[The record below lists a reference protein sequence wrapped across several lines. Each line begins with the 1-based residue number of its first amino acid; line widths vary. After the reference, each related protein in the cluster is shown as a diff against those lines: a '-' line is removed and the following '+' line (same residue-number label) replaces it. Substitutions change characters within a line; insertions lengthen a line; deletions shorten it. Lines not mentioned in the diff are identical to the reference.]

1 LQANEALGLNVQEV
15 RKQVPLLTNNVYLD
29 NAGAGPPPDT
39 VLAAM
44 NSFLTE
50 WRDYGE
56 KWEDWLMEIVRA
68 RDLFARIINAT
79 LDEVACIP
87 NVSSGLAAIGNAL
100 PLHGGQNIVVS
111 ELNFP
116 TNIYIWHAMKRKG
129 LLSELRV
136 LKAKNGQIPI
146 SEFEKAI
153 DDKTAAVSIDYV
165 SWMNGCREDVRAIA
179 QIAHSHGALM
189 LVDAFHAIG
198 VIPVDARK
206 LGVDVLTCGTYKWLM
221 GPHGT
226 AFLYVNHEAL
236 DQLDPGIV
244 GWHGISDSVVARV
257 RSKQETFGRPFDIAG
272 VAPAKDATRFEW
284 GTWSV
289 VTVIGAMAALEFTL
303 KYAPGEREPL
313 IERLNERLVDGLRRK
328 GKRITSPLEK
338 GRRSGIVT
346 FEVDDAAQVCRKL
359 QQEHVVV
366 APRPGTLRVSPHFYN
381 LDNEIDTL
389 LEKL

>member
-1 LQANEALGLNVQEV
+1 MNVQQV
-15 RKQVPLLTNNVYLD
+15 RQQIPLLANNVYLD
-29 NAGAGPPPDT
+29 NAGAGPPPISVHT
-39 VLAAM
+39 AM
-44 NSFLTE
+44 QSFLTD

-56 KWEDWLMEIVRA
+56 KWETWLLEIVSA
-68 RDLFARIINAT
+68 RELFAHLINAT
-79 LDEVACIP
+79 LDEVACVP

-100 PLHGGQNIVVS
+100 PLRRGQNIVVS

-116 TNIYIWHAMKRKG
+116 TNVYIWHAMKQKG
-129 LLSELRV
+129 PLSEVRV

-146 SEFEKAI
+146 SEYERAI
-153 DDKTAAVSIDYV
+153 DDKTAAVSLDYV
-165 SWMNGCREDVRAIA
+165 SWINGCREDVRAITK
-179 QIAHSHGALM
+179 IAHSHGSLM
-189 LVDAFHAIG
+189 LVDAFHAFG

-226 AFLYVNHEAL
+226 AFLYVNREAL
-236 DQLDPGIV
+236 EQLEPGIV
-244 GWHGISDSVVARV
+244 GWHGISDSVVARI
-257 RSKQETFGRPFDIAG
+257 RSKQETFERPFDLTG

-289 VTVIGAMAALEFTL
+289 ITVVGAKAALEFTL
-303 KYAPGEREPL
+303 KYSPQEREPL
-313 IERLNERLVDGLRRK
+313 VERLNERLVDGLRQK

-346 FEVDDAAQVCRKL
+346 FQVDEAAQVSRKL

-366 APRPGTLRVSPHFYN
+366 APRVNTLRVSPHFYN
-381 LDNEIDTL
+381 TENEIDTL

>member
-1 LQANEALGLNVQEV
+1 MNVQQV
-15 RKQVPLLTNNVYLD
+15 RQQIPLLANNVYLD
-29 NAGAGPPPDT
+29 NAGAGPPPISVHT
-39 VLAAM
+39 AM
-44 NSFLTE
+44 QSFLTD

-56 KWEDWLMEIVRA
+56 KWETWLLEIVSA
-68 RDLFARIINAT
+68 RELFAHLINAT
-79 LDEVACIP
+79 LDEVACVP

-100 PLHGGQNIVVS
+100 PLRRGQNIVVS

-116 TNIYIWHAMKRKG
+116 TNAYIWHAMKQKG
-129 LLSELRV
+129 PLSEVRV

-146 SEFEKAI
+146 SEYERAI
-153 DDKTAAVSIDYV
+153 DDKTAAVSLDYV
-165 SWMNGCREDVRAIA
+165 SWINGCREDVRAITK
-179 QIAHSHGALM
+179 IAHSHGSLM
-189 LVDAFHAIG
+189 LVDAFHAVG

-206 LGVDVLTCGTYKWLM
+206 LDVDVLTCGTYKWLM

-226 AFLYVNHEAL
+226 AFLYVNREAL
-236 DQLDPGIV
+236 EQLEPGIV
-244 GWHGISDSVVARV
+244 GWHGISDSVVARI
-257 RSKQETFGRPFDIAG
+257 RSKQETFERPFDLTG

-289 VTVIGAMAALEFTL
+289 ITVVGAKAALEFTL
-303 KYAPGEREPL
+303 KYSPQEREPL
-313 IERLNERLVDGLRRK
+313 VERLNERLVDGLRQK

-346 FEVDDAAQVCRKL
+346 FQVDEAAQVSRKL

-366 APRPGTLRVSPHFYN
+366 APRVNTLRVSPHFYN
-381 LDNEIDTL
+381 TENEIDTL

>member
-1 LQANEALGLNVQEV
+1 MPEV
-15 RKQVPLLTNNVYLD
+15 RQQIPLLTNNVYLD
-29 NAGAGPPPDT
+29 NAGAGPPP
-39 VLAAM
+39 VSVHAAM
-44 NSFLTE
+44 QSFLTE

-56 KWEDWLMEIVRA
+56 KWEAWLLEIVSA
-68 RDLFARIINAT
+68 RELFASLINAT
-79 LDEVACIP
+79 LDEVACVP

-100 PLHGGQNIVVS
+100 PLQRGQNIVVS

-116 TNIYIWHAMKRKG
+116 TNVYIWHAMKRKG
-129 LLSELRV
+129 LLSEVRV
-136 LKAKNGQIPI
+136 LKAENGQIPI
-146 SEFEKAI
+146 SEFERAI
-153 DDKTAAVSIDYV
+153 DDKTVAVSLDYV
-165 SWMNGCREDVRAIA
+165 SWINGCREDVRAIT

-198 VIPVDARK
+198 AIPVDARK
-206 LGVDVLTCGTYKWLM
+206 LGVDVLACGTYKWLM

-226 AFLYVNHEAL
+226 AFLYVSREAL
-236 DQLDPGIV
+236 DRLDPGIV

-257 RSKQETFGRPFDIAG
+257 RSKQETFGRPFDLAG

-289 VTVIGAMAALEFTL
+289 ISVVGAKAALEFTL
-303 KYAPGEREPL
+303 KYAPEEREPL
-313 IERLNERLVDGLRRK
+313 VERLNERLVDGLRRI

-346 FEVDDAAQVCRKL
+346 FQVDDAAQVSRKL
-359 QQEHVVV
+359 QQAHVVV
-366 APRPGTLRVSPHFYN
+366 APRVNTLRVSPHFYN
-381 LDNEIDTL
+381 TDNEIDTL